1 MPARTLRVLA
11 AVGLLGCLGADSTA
25 GPTPVA
31 REGRPILFI
40 GNSLTYFNDLPLI
53 VEALA
58 DSVPGLTPA
67 QRLAP
72 AMAAFPDYAL
82 EDHWANGTAVRALE
96 QQKWNVVVLQQGS
109 SALDESRVNLREWT
123 RKFDEKIRAA
133 SGRTAMY
140 AVWPLATR
148 QFDFDRVNESYTLAA
163 ADVNGMLF
171 PVGEAWRAAWRR
183 DPNIAFYA
191 PDGLH
196 PTVRGSYIGALVIT
210 AMLLDRSP
218 VGMTPKL
225 STRTGTVISIPAA
238 EASLLQEAAAEAITK
253 SGKR

>member
-1 MPARTLRVLA
+1 MLARALRLLA
-11 AVGLLGCLGADSTA
+11 LIGTVSCLGAESAA
-25 GPTPVA
+25 GPELPA

-40 GNSLTYFNDLPLI
+40 GNSLTYVNDLPLI

-82 EDHWANGTAVRALE
+82 EDHWANGTAVRAID
-96 QQKWNVVVLQQGS
+96 QGKWSVVVLQQGS
-109 SALDESRVNLREWT
+109 SALEESRVNLRQWT
-123 RKFDEKIRAA
+123 KKFDERIRAVGA
-133 SGRTAMY
+133 RPAMY
-140 AVWPLATR
+140 AVWPFASR

-163 ADVNGMLF
+163 TDVNGMLF

-183 DPNIAFYA
+183 DPDLQLYA

-196 PTVRGSYIGALVIT
+196 PSVRGSYIGALVIT
-210 AMLLDRSP
+210 SMLLDKSP
-218 VGMTPKL
+218 VGMPAGVTL
-225 STRTGTVISIPAA
+225 RRGATLTIPAA
-238 EASLLQEAAAEAITK
+238 DAAVLQEAAAEAIATF
-253 SGKR
+253 GKR